1 MYLIDTAL
9 DYIKFYDTTKF
20 EIGGIENLRTHSQFR
35 RTVAVKCEFKRFPAE
50 FRHDSER
57 NLDVDNWNGVDDREL
72 EGETE
77 RLSNKK
83 AKKGRRRP
91 ENIYVEKDREL
102 VSLLTISGTFK
113 FSQ

>member
-1 MYLIDTAL
+1 MRPAEIRPAMYLIDTAL

-20 EIGGIENLRTHSQFR
+20 EIGGIENLRSHSQFR

-50 FRHDSER
+50 FRYDSER
-57 NLDVDNWNGVDDREL
+57 NLDVDNWNGIDDREL
-72 EGETE
+72 E
-77 RLSNKK
+77 

-91 ENIYVEKDREL
+91 EKIYVEKDREL